1 MKQPVS
7 FHPTA
12 SFASYLLGTLPHPL
26 SGCARQAPDLTYPPP
41 NRRSTQKTSAAPR
54 LQRPPCRKE
63 PPKDREAA
71 PRHAVS
77 GLLLLLLP
85 PPPPL
90 PPSPSY
96 LRPAPLPGSNSPP
109 RRRPNSRESRRRLP
123 AEVGGARAR
132 HDRYVRRA
140 ALRGRRAASPSALGR
155 FPKASLRVVQC
166 C

>member
-54 LQRPPCRKE
+54 LQRPPCRRE

-77 GLLLLLLP
+77 GLLLLLP
-85 PPPPL
+85 PPPPR
-90 PPSPSY
+90 PPSPVTS
-96 LRPAPLPGSNSPP
+96 AP
-109 RRRPNSRESRRRLP
+109 RRSRVQTRLRAAAP
-123 AEVGGARAR
+123 TLARAAAACPLR
-132 HDRYVRRA
+132 WAGRA
-140 ALRGRRAASPSALGR
+140 PATT
-155 FPKASLRVVQC
+155 VT
-166 C
+166 

>member
-54 LQRPPCRKE
+54 LQRPPCRRE
-63 PPKDREAA
+63 PPKDRKAA

-77 GLLLLLLP
+77 GLLLLLP
-85 PPPPL
+85 PPPPR
-90 PPSPSY
+90 PPSPVTS
-96 LRPAPLPGSNSPP
+96 AP
-109 RRRPNSRESRRRLP
+109 RRSRVQTRLRAAAP
-123 AEVGGARAR
+123 TLARAAAACPLR
-132 HDRYVRRA
+132 WAGRA
-140 ALRGRRAASPSALGR
+140 PATT
-155 FPKASLRVVQC
+155 VT
-166 C
+166 

>member
-54 LQRPPCRKE
+54 LQRPPCRRE

-77 GLLLLLLP
+77 GLLLLLLLP
-85 PPPPL
+85 PPPPH
-90 PPSPSY
+90 PPSPVTS
-96 LRPAPLPGSNSPP
+96 AP
-109 RRRPNSRESRRRLP
+109 RRSRVQTRLRAAAP
-123 AEVGGARAR
+123 TLARAAAACPLR
-132 HDRYVRRA
+132 WAGRA
-140 ALRGRRAASPSALGR
+140 PATT
-155 FPKASLRVVQC
+155 VT
-166 C
+166 